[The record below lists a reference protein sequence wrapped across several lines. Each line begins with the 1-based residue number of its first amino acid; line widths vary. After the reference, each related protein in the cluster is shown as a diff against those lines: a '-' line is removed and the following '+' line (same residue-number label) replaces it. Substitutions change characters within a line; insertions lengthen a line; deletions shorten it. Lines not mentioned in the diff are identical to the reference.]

1 MGYMHATEENYE
13 TCKEI
18 IRLLHKRG
26 ISLAQSYAILDYVKV
41 KIAQDTACIPTVC
54 KGCNAAGKASNRDCN

>member
-1 MGYMHATEENYE
+1 MHATEENYE

-41 KIAQDTACIPTVC
+41 KIAQDTKVGEFIAF
-54 KGCNAAGKASNRDCN
+54 SHEEL

>member
-41 KIAQDTACIPTVC
+41 KIAQDTKVGEFIAL
-54 KGCNAAGKASNRDCN
+54 SHEEL